1 MEEKVEAKI
10 ADPVA
15 RAVKYSRYKEI
26 ILSSLCSMAQ
36 NI

>member
-15 RAVKYSRYKEI
+15 RASKVQSIKGDHPQQ
-26 ILSSLCSMAQ
+26 SML
-36 NI
+36 NGP